1 MTAYGSFYFFAIV
14 GILLIPTIIA
24 GLKGKMLR
32 KYNAVLTLVMIAIIF
47 SDKPK
52 QAIMLAAFIIWQY
65 ALIKGYL
72 ILRKQ
77 NNSTFMF
84 CIAVI
89 LSILPL
95 ILAKIAPFVPELHFI
110 VFAGM
115 SYVTFRAVQMVF
127 EVRDNLIKELSFFN
141 FWEFVLF
148 FPAISSGPIDRYRR
162 FQKDIQKPPSAE
174 EYQKLL
180 YTGLNRIFQGFLYKF
195 IIAHLITTYLVKAV
209 FANQDTLLSNTIFM
223 YATSMQLF
231 FDFAGYSAFVIGI
244 SYMMGIKTPEN
255 FNKPFLSRNIKD
267 FWNRWHM
274 SLSFW
279 FRDFIYMRF
288 VFFATK
294 KKLIKNRYTISYIG
308 AFLNFFIMGIWH
320 IQGSAVAQYVIYGLY
335 HAALF
340 ILFDIFERKNKKH
353 KFWPNNKF
361 THVLAIVITFHVVC
375 FGFLIF
381 SGHLNRY
388 F

>member
-72 ILRKQ
+72 VLRKQ

>member
-32 KYNAVLTLVMIAIIF
+32 KYNAVLTLVMLVIIF

-72 ILRKQ
+72 MLRKQ
-77 NNSTFMF
+77 NNSTFRFYM
-84 CIAVI
+84 AVI

-95 ILAKIAPFVPELHFI
+95 VLAKIAPFVPELKFV
-110 VFAGM
+110 VFLGM

-148 FPAISSGPIDRYRR
+148 FPAISTGPIDRYRR

-174 EYQKLL
+174 EYQNLL

-195 IIAHLITTYLVKAV
+195 IIAYLIKQYFMDPA
-209 FANQDTLLSNTIFM
+209 FAQQDTILSNMIYM
-223 YATSMQLF
+223 YSYSLYLF
-231 FDFAGYSAFVIGI
+231 FDFAGYSSFVIGV

-255 FNKPFLSRNIKD
+255 FNKPFISRNIKD

-320 IQGSAVAQYVIYGLY
+320 ITGEHVYQYIIYGLY

-340 ILFDIFERKNKKH
+340 ILFDIFERRNKKH

>member
-32 KYNAVLTLVMIAIIF
+32 KYNAVLTLVMLVIIF